1 LSFVLSGT
9 GGDHRVDL
17 SFNTDE
23 LQNLDNRLINVA
35 GGEEHLFDMILTSQ
49 LSEAVLNFYDDTS
62 NFDNIKLEL
71 GYDFAGKELMNIS
84 VTDFSRIEDL
94 NVDPFILK
102 DLLVED
108 TSANGVQITTLTNPT
123 DEVEVNLLG
132 FDTDEV
138 TQAINTLAIYDP
150 NDFGMLLEELF
161 IPDQSLLML

>member
-1 LSFVLSGT
+1 MGT

-17 SFNTDE
+17 CFNTVE
-23 LQNLDNRLINVA
+23 LQNLDNRLIDLA
-35 GGEEHLFDMILTSQ
+35 GGEEQLFDMILSSQ
-49 LSEAVLNFYDDTS
+49 LSKAVLNFYDDTS

-71 GYDFAGKELMNIS
+71 SYDFAGKELIDIG
-84 VTDFSRIEDL
+84 VTDFSRIEEL
-94 NVDPFILK
+94 NVDLFILK